1 MLCVEAAMKRTIGV
15 ALCVVLCA
23 LWLSGCGAAPGVDD
37 NIQNAPSVV
46 ESQPAG
52 SDATNAERVDKSG
65 LRLAPEIQ
73 SEQWLNGAPVTLHDL
88 RGQVVVLDFWT
99 FD

>member
-1 MLCVEAAMKRTIGV
+1 MKRAI
-15 ALCVVLCA
+15 ALVLCLVLGA
-23 LWLSGCGAAPGVDD
+23 ICVSGCGAALGVD
-37 NIQNAPSVV
+37 QN
-46 ESQPAG
+46 SQDTSLADSPQLEGGTDMHAQ
-52 SDATNAERVDKSG
+52 RVDKSG

-73 SEQWLNGAPVTLHDL
+73 SEQWLNGAPVTLQDL

>member
-1 MLCVEAAMKRTIGV
+1 MTCVEISMKRIIGV
-15 ALCVVLCA
+15 ALCGVLCA
-23 LWLSGCGAAPGVDD
+23 FWLCGCGATPSADENLQD
-37 NIQNAPSVV
+37 IPSVV

-52 SDATNAERVDKSG
+52 SDAMNAERIDKSG

-73 SEQWLNGAPVTLHDL
+73 SEQWLNGAPVTLQDL

>member
-1 MLCVEAAMKRTIGV
+1 MKRAIGL
-15 ALCVVLCA
+15 ALGLVLCTV
-23 LWLSGCGAAPGVDD
+23 WLSACGAVPGVD
-37 NIQNAPSVV
+37 QNSQDTSVAV
-46 ESQPAG
+46 SPQSDGG
-52 SDATNAERVDKSG
+52 SAMNAQRVDKSG

-73 SEQWLNGAPVTLHDL
+73 SEQWLNGAPVKLQDL

>member
-1 MLCVEAAMKRTIGV
+1 MKRAIGL
-15 ALCVVLCA
+15 ALCVLLCA
-23 LWLSGCGAAPGVDD
+23 FWLSGCGAAPSADENVQDT
-37 NIQNAPSVV
+37 PSVV
-46 ESQPAG
+46 ESQQAG
-52 SDATNAERVDKSG
+52 SDAMNAGRVDKSG

-73 SEQWLNGAPVTLHDL
+73 SEQWLNGAPVKLQDL